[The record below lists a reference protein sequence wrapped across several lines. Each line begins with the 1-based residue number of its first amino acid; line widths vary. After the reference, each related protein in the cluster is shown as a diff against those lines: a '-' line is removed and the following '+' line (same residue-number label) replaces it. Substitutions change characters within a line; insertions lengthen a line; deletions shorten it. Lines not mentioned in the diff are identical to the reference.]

1 MKTKRILAAVAC
13 AAVAFGMT
21 GCSTPAAVGT
31 VGDVEIPS
39 GLFLLYQQLSY
50 NEAAKLVEDSEKDV
64 LKQQVEGVDA
74 AEWIRTKTLE
84 KIDRYVG
91 IGQMAAELGV
101 ELTAEQAGMV
111 QQTAASQWEAYEE
124 NYSDN
129 GIGEESL
136 VLAFTAEQKA
146 SLLLDAVY
154 GPEGAEPVSTG
165 YLTTYIK
172 KNYAELEY
180 FSLPIMTSNYTMATD
195 EQHDELVQMAKEA
208 ASKLMD
214 EGADFKATATETVK
228 AAYEL
233 LGAEMPEDADALQT
247 TVVAREG
254 SGLDEVTANNI
265 FSARNGAYGSADLYT
280 SIIVYCRAQVEDTDS
295 LLTSA
300 LSAMKSE
307 ELEGRFVEAGA
318 ALEHKLDE
326 KAMDTFSVKKIK
338 A

>member
-1 MKTKRILAAVAC
+1 MKTKRILAAAAC

-21 GCSTPAAVGT
+21 GCSTPATVGA

-39 GLFLLYQQLSY
+39 GLFLLYQQMSY
-50 NEAAKLVEDSEKDV
+50 NEAADLVEDPEQDV

-91 IGQMAAELGV
+91 IGQTADELGV
-101 ELTAEQAGMV
+101 ELTAEQTETV
-111 QQTAASQWEAYEE
+111 QQIASSQWEAYEE

-146 SLLLDAVY
+146 TLLLDAIY
-154 GPEGAEPVSTG
+154 GPEGTEPVSTG

-172 KNYAELEY
+172 KNYAQLEY

-195 EQHDELVQMAKEA
+195 EQHDELVQMAKDA

-214 EGADFKATATETVK
+214 EGADFATVATETVQ
-228 AAYEL
+228 AAYDL
-233 LGAEMPEDADALQT
+233 LEAEMPEDADALQT
-247 TVVAREG
+247 TIVSREG
-254 SGLDEVTANNI
+254 SGLDEATVNNI

-280 SIIVYCRAQVEDTDS
+280 SIIVYCRAEVEDTES
-295 LLTSA
+295 LEESA

-307 ELEGRFVEAGA
+307 ELEGRLVEAGA
-318 ALEHKLDE
+318 ALEHNLDE

>member
-21 GCSTPAAVGT
+21 GCSTPATVGT
-31 VGDVEIPS
+31 VGNVEIPS

-91 IGQMAAELGV
+91 IGEMAAELGV
-101 ELTAEQAGMV
+101 ELTEEQTGNV

-146 SLLLDAVY
+146 TLLLDAIY
-154 GPEGAEPVSTG
+154 GPKGAEPVSEG

-195 EQHDELVQMAKEA
+195 EQRDELLKMAKEA
-208 ASKLMD
+208 ASKLMN
-214 EGADFKATATETVK
+214 EEADFKATAAETVK

-233 LGAEMPEDADALQT
+233 LGAEMPEDASNLRT
-247 TVVAREG
+247 TVVARAG
-254 SGLDEVTANNI
+254 SGLDEVTVNNI

-280 SIIVYCRAQVEDTDS
+280 NIIVYCRAQVKDIDS
-295 LLTSA
+295 LKASA

-307 ELEGRFVEAGA
+307 ELEGRFTEAGA
-318 ALEHKLDE
+318 ALEHKLDDN
-326 KAMDTFSVKKIK
+326 AMNTFSVKKIK

>member
-21 GCSTPAAVGT
+21 GCSTPATVGT

-50 NEAAKLVEDSEKDV
+50 NEAAGLVEDSEKDV

-101 ELTAEQAGMV
+101 ELTAEQTETV

-129 GIGEESL
+129 GIGEETL

-146 SLLLDAVY
+146 TLLLDAIY
-154 GPEGAEPVSTG
+154 GAEGTEPVSEG

-172 KNYAELEY
+172 KNYAELRY
-180 FSLPIMTSNYTMATD
+180 FSLPILTSNYTMATD
-195 EQHDELVQMAKEA
+195 EQHDQLVQMASDA
-208 ASKLMD
+208 AAKLSD
-214 EGADFKATATETVK
+214 EGADFETVATETVK
-228 AAYEL
+228 AAYKL
-233 LGAEMPEDADALQT
+233 LEAEMPEGADALQT
-247 TVVAREG
+247 TTVAREG
-254 SGLDEVTANNI
+254 SGLDEATVTNI
-265 FSARNGAYGSADLYT
+265 FSARNGAYGTADLYT
-280 SIIVYCRAQVEDTDS
+280 SIIVYCREELEDTAS
-295 LLTSA
+295 LQESA
-300 LSAMKSE
+300 LSTMKSE
-307 ELEGRFVEAGA
+307 ELEGRFIEAGA